1 MEISELENNVEII
14 TSLEDKKVLFICPV
28 CKSKKA
34 LEVPKSV
41 IDKAKQITTMSIAR
55 GLVCDHQFQAFVDKN
70 FKVRG
75 YQRVDF
81 EFENQIKD
89 EKKTISNKFKET
101 EEGLVE
107 NLILEGNFVEYKPKK
122 KINYDKKQ
130 KGIELM
136 NSQKQAIQ
144 KNKQQLIKKKKKMT
158 LKEIYEEF
166 KDFID
171 VDNEKFATF
180 IENDM

>member
-1 MEISELENNVEII
+1 MESPELESNVEIN
-14 TSLEDKKVLFICPV
+14 TSFKDKKVLFICPV
-28 CKSKKA
+28 CKAKKA
-34 LEVPKSV
+34 LGVPKSV

-55 GLVCDHQFQAFVDKN
+55 GLVCQHQFQAFVDKH

-81 EFENQIKD
+81 EFEIQNKG
-89 EKKTISNKFKET
+89 EKKTISNKFEET
-101 EEGLVE
+101 EEGLFE

-122 KINYDKKQ
+122 RINYNKKQ
-130 KGIELM
+130 KGIESM

-144 KNKQQLIKKKKKMT
+144 KNKRELLQKKRMT

-171 VDNEKFATF
+171 VDNERFATF
-180 IENDM
+180 RENDM

>member
-14 TSLEDKKVLFICPV
+14 TSLEDKKVLFVCPV

-34 LEVPKSV
+34 LAIPKSV
-41 IDKAKQITTMSIAR
+41 IEKAKQITTMSIAR
-55 GLVCDHQFQAFVDKN
+55 GLVCQHQFQAFVDKH

-81 EFENQIKD
+81 EFENQNKA
-89 EKKTISNKFKET
+89 EERTISSKFKET
-101 EEGLVE
+101 EEGLLE

-122 KINYDKKQ
+122 RINYNKKQ

-144 KNKQQLIKKKKKMT
+144 KNKRKLIQKKEMT

-166 KDFID
+166 RDFID

-180 IENDM
+180 IENDK

>member
-1 MEISELENNVEII
+1 MEIPELENNLDVI
-14 TSLEDKKVLFICPV
+14 TSLEDRKVFFICPE

-34 LEVPKSV
+34 LGVPKTV

-55 GLVCDHQFQAFVDKN
+55 GLVCDHQFQAFVDKH

-81 EFENQIKD
+81 EFENHNKD
-89 EKKTISNKFKET
+89 EKITISNKFKEI
-101 EEGLVE
+101 EEELFE

-122 KINYDKKQ
+122 KGNYDKKQ
-130 KGIELM
+130 KGNEFM
-136 NSQKQAIQ
+136 NFKKQAV
-144 KNKQQLIKKKKKMT
+144 KTNKQQIIKKKEMT
-158 LKEIYEEF
+158 LKEIYGEF

-171 VDNEKFATF
+171 INNEKFATF

>member
-1 MEISELENNVEII
+1 MEIPQLESNVELN

-28 CKSKKA
+28 CKAKKT
-34 LEVPKSV
+34 LGVPKSV
-41 IDKAKQITTMSIAR
+41 IEKAKQITTMSIAR
-55 GLVCDHQFQAFVDKN
+55 GLVCQHQFQAFVDKH

-81 EFENQIKD
+81 EFENQKND
-89 EKKTISNKFKET
+89 KRNKVSIEFKER
-101 EEGLVE
+101 EEELLE

-122 KINYDKKQ
+122 RINYDKKQ

-136 NSQKQAIQ
+136 NSQKQTIQ
-144 KNKQQLIKKKKKMT
+144 KNKHQLIKKKNMT

-171 VDNEKFATF
+171 EDNEKFATF

>member
-1 MEISELENNVEII
+1 MEIPQLESNVEII

-28 CKSKKA
+28 CKAKKT
-34 LEVPKSV
+34 LGVPKSV
-41 IDKAKQITTMSIAR
+41 IEKAKQITTMSIAR
-55 GLVCDHQFQAFVDKN
+55 GLVCQHQFQAFVDKH

-81 EFENQIKD
+81 EFENQNKD
-89 EKKTISNKFKET
+89 EEKTISSKFKET
-101 EEGLVE
+101 EEELFE

-122 KINYDKKQ
+122 RINYDKKQ

-136 NSQKQAIQ
+136 NSQKQAIK
-144 KNKQQLIKKKKKMT
+144 KNKHGLMKKKEMT

-171 VDNEKFATF
+171 VNNEKFATF
-180 IENDM
+180 VENDT

>member
-14 TSLEDKKVLFICPV
+14 TSLEDKEVLFMCPV

-34 LEVPKSV
+34 LGVPKSV
-41 IDKAKQITTMSIAR
+41 IEKSKQITTMSIAR
-55 GLVCDHQFQAFVDKN
+55 GLVCEHQFQAFVDKQ

-81 EFENQIKD
+81 EFDFQNKD
-89 EKKTISNKFKET
+89 EEKPITSQSNET
-101 EEGLVE
+101 NEKLLE

-122 KINYDKKQ
+122 RINYDKKQ
-130 KGIELM
+130 KCIEIM
-136 NSQKQAIQ
+136 NSQKQAVQ
-144 KNKQQLIKKKKKMT
+144 KNKQQPLQKKEMT

>member
-1 MEISELENNVEII
+1 MEIPQLENNVEII

-28 CKSKKA
+28 CKAKKA
-34 LEVPKSV
+34 LGVPKSV
-41 IDKAKQITTMSIAR
+41 IEKAKQITTMSIAR
-55 GLVCDHQFQAFVDKN
+55 GLVCQHQFQAFVDKY

-81 EFENQIKD
+81 EFEIQNND
-89 EKKTISNKFKET
+89 VEKTISRKFKET
-101 EEGLVE
+101 EEELFE

-122 KINYDKKQ
+122 RINYDKKQ

-136 NSQKQAIQ
+136 NSKKQAIQ
-144 KNKQQLIKKKKKMT
+144 KNKHRPMKKKEMT

-171 VDNEKFATF
+171 VDNEIFATF
-180 IENDM
+180 VENDT

>member
-1 MEISELENNVEII
+1 M
-14 TSLEDKKVLFICPV
+14 
-28 CKSKKA
+28 CKAKKA
-34 LEVPKSV
+34 LGVPKSV
-41 IDKAKQITTMSIAR
+41 IEKAKQITTMSIAK
-55 GLVCDHQFQAFVDKN
+55 GLVCQHQFQAFVDKY

-81 EFENQIKD
+81 EFEILNND
-89 EKKTISNKFKET
+89 ERKKISSEFKET
-101 EEGLVE
+101 EEGLLE

-122 KINYDKKQ
+122 RINYNKKQ
-130 KGIELM
+130 KGNELM

-144 KNKQQLIKKKKKMT
+144 KNKLQLIKKKKMS

-171 VDNEKFATF
+171 EDNEKFATF

>member
-1 MEISELENNVEII
+1 MEIPQLESNVEIS

-28 CKSKKA
+28 CKAKKA
-34 LEVPKSV
+34 LGVPKSV
-41 IDKAKQITTMSIAR
+41 IKKAKQITTMSIAR
-55 GLVCDHQFQAFVDKN
+55 GLVCQHQFQAFVDKH

-81 EFENQIKD
+81 EFEIQNKNK
-89 EKKTISNKFKET
+89 EKTISSKFKET
-101 EEGLVE
+101 EEDLFE
-107 NLILEGNFVEYKPKK
+107 DLILEGNFVEYKPKK
-122 KINYDKKQ
+122 RLNYNKKQ

-136 NSQKQAIQ
+136 NSQKQSIQ
-144 KNKQQLIKKKKKMT
+144 KNKHKLILKKEMT

-166 KDFID
+166 RDFID

>member
-1 MEISELENNVEII
+1 MEIPQLESNV
-14 TSLEDKKVLFICPV
+14 SVDPSFEDKKVVFICPV

-34 LEVPKSV
+34 LGVPMSV
-41 IDKAKQITTMSIAR
+41 IEKAKQITTMSIAR
-55 GLVCDHQFQAFVDKN
+55 GLVCQHQFQAFVDKH

-81 EFENQIKD
+81 EFEIQNND
-89 EKKTISNKFKET
+89 VEKTISRNFKET
-101 EEGLVE
+101 EEELLE

-122 KINYDKKQ
+122 RINYDKKQ

-136 NSQKQAIQ
+136 NSKKQAIQ
-144 KNKQQLIKKKKKMT
+144 KNKQQPKEKKEMT

-166 KDFID
+166 RDFID